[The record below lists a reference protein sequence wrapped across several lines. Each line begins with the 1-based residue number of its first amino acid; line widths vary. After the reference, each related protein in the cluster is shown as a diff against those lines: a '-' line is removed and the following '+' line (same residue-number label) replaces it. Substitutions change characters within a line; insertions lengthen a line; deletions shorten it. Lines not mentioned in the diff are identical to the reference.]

1 MEHLS
6 SYPLWSRRP
15 RLLGAACH
23 THAVLEQE
31 RTARESRRSRLEAA
45 LPGMVE
51 RLKTL
56 GAKRVVLFGSLAR
69 GEVGKRSDVD
79 LIVVLDAPGRFL
91 DRLAL
96 VDEAL
101 RDRDVPLD
109 ALVYTSDEF
118 AELSRSRP
126 FVRRALRE
134 GRVLYE
140 A

>member
-1 MEHLS
+1 VEDE
-6 SYPLWSRRP
+6 PGP

-23 THAVLEQE
+23 THTVLEQE

-96 VDEAL
+96 VDETL

-109 ALVYTSDEF
+109 ALVYTSEEF
-118 AELSRSRP
+118 AELSHSRP
-126 FVRRALRE
+126 FLRRALRE

>member
-1 MEHLS
+1 
-6 SYPLWSRRP
+6 
-15 RLLGAACH
+15 
-23 THAVLEQE
+23 
-31 RTARESRRSRLEAA
+31 
-45 LPGMVE
+45 MVKQ
-51 RLKTL
+51 LKAL

-109 ALVYTSDEF
+109 ALVYTSEEF
-118 AELSRSRP
+118 AELSRKPEASADRH
-126 FVRRALRE
+126 ANAT
-134 GRVLYE
+134 GRQ
-140 A
+140 ANPSN